1 MTTHVFKPLA
11 IALLLGIAPLSIS
24 TAYAVATG
32 PAGPTGATGAKGT
45 TGLTG
50 PAGPA
55 GKNGAN
61 GSNGATG
68 ARGATGPV
76 GPSGGVKGDPGIQGL
91 PGANSTVAG
100 PKGDPGLP
108 GGEGAAGSPQA
119 GNNAGDMEYW
129 DGSTWL
135 IIPAPISNT
144 GSLEF
149 CNGVPGWDV
158 KGTCTATNIRYAI
171 GNIGPAGGKVFY
183 TTDAGLHGLEA
194 APADQSNFAAW
205 GCDGTTVSGAQGTT
219 VGTGAAN
226 TAAIAAACPTYYD
239 SMMGSTYTS
248 AAKIAD
254 DYALNGYTDWF
265 LPSKNELNLLYLQK
279 NLVGGLNTG
288 YYWSSSESSSAN
300 AWSQF
305 YANGSQNYSYGKTSN
320 MSVRAIRA
328 F

>member
-45 TGLTG
+45 TGLQGPTG
-50 PAGPA
+50 IAGN
-55 GKNGAN
+55 NGSN

-68 ARGATGPV
+68 APGLTGSV
-76 GPSGGVKGDPGIQGL
+76 GPFGGVKGDKGIQGL

-135 IIPAPISNT
+135 IIPAPVSNT

-183 TTDAGLHGLEA
+183 VTDAGLHGLEA
-194 APADQSNFAAW
+194 APADQSSGAAW
-205 GCDGTTVSGAQGTT
+205 GCYGNAISGADGTA

-226 TAAIAAACPTYYD
+226 TTAIVTDCAEAGT
-239 SMMGSTYTS
+239 

-254 DYALNGYTDWF
+254 AYALNGYTDWY
-265 LPSKNELNLLYLQK
+265 LPSKDELNLLYQQK
-279 NLVGGLNTG
+279 TVVGGFANG
-288 YYWSSSESSSAN
+288 SYWSSSQDGSSF
-300 AWSQF
+300 AWLQYFSDGYQD
-305 YANGSQNYSYGKTSN
+305 YYDKYLTLP
-320 MSVRAIRA
+320 VRAVRA